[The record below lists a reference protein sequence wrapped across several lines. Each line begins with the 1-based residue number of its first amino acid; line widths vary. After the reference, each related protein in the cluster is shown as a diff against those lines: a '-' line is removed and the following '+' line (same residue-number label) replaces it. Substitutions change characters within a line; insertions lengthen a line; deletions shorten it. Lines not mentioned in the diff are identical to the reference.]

1 MQVRCEWSAYLS
13 SKQKEFIAGSSPVT
27 CTNMAKSIELTQEQA
42 IAKYE
47 DQIKVLEDKIKSK
60 LITKDYHELYKKLI
74 KQYKEKIKNIKK
86 GL

>member
-1 MQVRCEWSAYLS
+1 MVCISVFQTEGVL
-13 SKQKEFIAGSSPVT
+13 AGSSPVT

-74 KQYKEKIKNIKK
+74 KQYKEKIKKIKK

>member
-1 MQVRCEWSAYLS
+1 
-13 SKQKEFIAGSSPVT
+13 
-27 CTNMAKSIELTQEQA
+27 MAKSIELTQEQEQV

-47 DQIKVLEDKIKSK
+47 DQISVLEDKIKSK
-60 LITKDYHELYKKLI
+60 LVFKDEHELYKKLI

>member
-1 MQVRCEWSAYLS
+1 
-13 SKQKEFIAGSSPVT
+13 
-27 CTNMAKSIELTQEQA
+27 MAKSIELTQEQA

-47 DQIKVLEDKIKSK
+47 GQIKVLEDKIKSK

-74 KQYKEKIKNIKK
+74 KQYKEKIKKIKK

>member
-1 MQVRCEWSAYLS
+1 MSGLHICLPNRRSL
-13 SKQKEFIAGSSPVT
+13 AGSSPVT

-74 KQYKEKIKNIKK
+74 KQYKEKIKKIKK